1 MPYQFL
7 EDVAIAD
14 IAFSATGATL
24 EELFSSAADATMNAM
39 VDDLSTIQRTTQK
52 AIALEAEAADL
63 LLVNF
68 LQEVIYY
75 KDAQR
80 LLLRPEQL
88 HIEQR
93 DRHLT
98 LQASLSGEP
107 INPEKHE
114 LRVDVKAVT
123 FHRLKVTQTAQGWE
137 AMVVLDI

>member
-14 IAFSATGATL
+14 IAFEATGATL
-24 EELFSSAADATMNAM
+24 EELFYSAADATMNAM

-52 AIALEAEAADL
+52 AVALEAEAADL

-80 LLLRPEQL
+80 LLLRPERL
-88 HIEQR
+88 SIQR
-93 DRHLT
+93 SDQHLA
-98 LQASLSGEP
+98 LQATLSGEP
-107 INPEKHE
+107 INPARHE
-114 LRVDVKAVT
+114 LKVDVKAVT
-123 FHRLKVTQTAQGWE
+123 FHQLKVAETPQGWE
-137 AMVVLDI
+137 AMVILDI

>member
-24 EELFSSAADATMNAM
+24 EELFSSSADATMNAM

-52 AIALEAEAADL
+52 AISLEAEAADF

-68 LQEVIYY
+68 LQELIYY
-75 KDAQR
+75 KDAER
-80 LLLRPEQL
+80 LLLLPERL
-88 HIEQR
+88 IIERR
-93 DRHLT
+93 DRHLS
-98 LQASLSGEP
+98 LQATLSGEP
-107 INPEKHE
+107 INPNTHQ

-123 FHRLKVTQTAQGWE
+123 FHQLKVTQTTHGWE
-137 AMVVLDI
+137 AMVILDI